1 MAATS
6 EPVTLPDSAAAVTD
20 TPADEI
26 PVEMPLPADPL
37 LVIQLGLL
45 ILATLA
51 AMYIASEVVL
61 PVVLA
66 FVLKLLLQ
74 PAMRLLER
82 VHLPRS
88 IAALLLLF
96 MFFGTIIGLGAALS
110 GPGGA
115 WLQRLPEGIPRLEE
129 RLGFLRE
136 PINIMRSFLHH
147 AETLTQVDMP
157 AEVASPAAKTSTVA
171 PPIVA
176 APVVAAPVGSPP
188 VASSPVVSSKAV
200 PAVKPAPAASS
211 ATTPAA
217 APAAVVPAVV
227 AVPAEGGSLSHQ
239 IFIGTWTF
247 AAGFSTTILLLF
259 FLLISG
265 DTFLRRLVEI
275 LPTFSNKRQA
285 VDISQQIERDISIY
299 LVTITVMNGAVGVL
313 TGLVMW
319 MTGAGDPVL
328 WGAVA
333 FLLNYIPILG
343 PLIGI
348 ALFLLVGLLTIDELW
363 QALLPAGCFLL
374 IHLMEGQIVTPLLLA
389 KRFTL
394 NPVLVVV
401 TLVFWF
407 WMWGV
412 PGAILSVPML
422 AIAKI
427 ICDRIRPLAALGH
440 FLEG

>member
-6 EPVTLPDSAAAVTD
+6 EPVSLSDSAAGVTE
-20 TPADEI
+20 TPAEEI
-26 PVEMPLPADPL
+26 PTEMPLPADPL

-51 AMYIASEVVL
+51 AMYVAAEVVL

-82 VHLPRS
+82 LNLPRT
-88 IAALLLLF
+88 IAALVLLF
-96 MFFGTIIGLGAALS
+96 LFFGTIIGLGAALS

-129 RLGFLRE
+129 RLSFLRE
-136 PINIMRSFLHH
+136 PINIMRNFLHH
-147 AETLTQVDMP
+147 AETLAQVDAP
-157 AEVASPAAKTSTVA
+157 SNVASTM
-171 PPIVA
+171 
-176 APVVAAPVGSPP
+176 SPP
-188 VASSPVVSSKAV
+188 AVSHVIPPPAV
-200 PAVKPAPAASS
+200 PPP
-211 ATTPAA
+211 A
-217 APAAVVPAVV
+217 APAATQA
-227 AVPAEGGSLSHQ
+227 AAEGGSLSHQ

-259 FLLISG
+259 FLLVSG

-313 TGLVMW
+313 TGLMMW
-319 MTGAGDPVL
+319 ATGAGDPVL

-348 ALFLLVGLLTIDELW
+348 GLFLLVGLLTIDVLW
-363 QALLPAGCFLL
+363 LALLPAGFFLL

-394 NPVLVVV
+394 NPVLVVM

-412 PGAILSVPML
+412 PGAVLSVPML

-427 ICDRIRPLAALGH
+427 ICDRIRPLAAVGH